1 MAYKVIYKKR
11 FNNKLIKLLQYLEKE
26 WGQKVSNDFLD
37 KVDKRIQTLKQ
48 QPLIRKPSAKKPEVR
63 AISIIALNLYDTRKN
78 SKYNPFD

>member
-63 AISIIALNLYDTRKN
+63 AISIIALNLYDTRKKFKIQ
-78 SKYNPFD
+78 SI